1 MDFNKKLKYFQNI
14 QKDVQEKW
22 TQQNDV
28 SVDLTKPKY
37 FVTFPYPYMNGRLH
51 LGHAFTITK
60 AEFTARFKKL
70 QGYNVLFPFAFHCTG
85 MPIQAAANKLKLELT
100 NPDYQ
105 VKEITS
111 TITKYKIS
119 SKVASKSE
127 GISQKE
133 IMIKN
138 GIPEEEVEKFTDPK
152 HWLTYFPPLGK
163 QDLQLFGLN
172 VDWRRSF
179 ITTNANP
186 HYDSFVRWQFNKL
199 KKADKIDFGKR
210 PTIYSLTDGQVCAD
224 HDRSSGEG
232 VQPKEVILNKI
243 KISDNTYF
251 INYLESEVNTNN
263 TYGIYKMKNNETFIC
278 TERIMKNMMMQN
290 MTESYGRYNCVGSIK
305 GLDIRISTDIQTIA
319 YWEPE
324 TTVVSRS
331 GDECVVAQIDQWY
344 IKYGEEEW
352 KQAVECFIKSPNFK
366 TNCPEDFEKALNWLH
381 EWACTRSFGLGT
393 NLPWDD
399 QFVIES
405 LSDST
410 IYMAFYTVAHLVD
423 FEMTEQ
429 DWDYVFLS
437 DSLESPKNYDS
448 PNISTLNLMKAEF
461 NYWYPLDLRVSG
473 KDLIQNHLIMSLYN
487 HSAIWNNQVNRMPQ
501 SFYCNG
507 HIMVDN
513 EKMSKSKG
521 NFIVLKEAI
530 ETWGADAVRFGLA
543 MSGDILDDANFKRVY
558 AEEAIGHLFEED
570 EFIKENTMYENLRES
585 DYIFAD
591 QVFNEKISQ
600 CIMETEKAYNNLRFR
615 DVIIFGFFEMRTA
628 RNYYRDMCRKQKVLM
643 HKNLVERYIDSLLIM
658 LYPICPHYCE
668 YISKKELKWPSQE
681 SINQIILEM
690 DSYMSRKIHDFRKI
704 VTKNKYKA
712 AIITVST
719 EWPEWQKTCL
729 DKLRSFTTYPSD
741 IKNIMLDFIKSDPI
755 LKPKITKLMSVIT
768 FAIENNSDM
777 KIKFDEAQLWKDNL
791 DYVCKTLELDYILI
805 TSVHSNDNISPLNPI
820 ISGAVVNL

>member
-1 MDFNKKLKYFQNI
+1 
-14 QKDVQEKW
+14 
-22 TQQNDV
+22 
-28 SVDLTKPKY
+28 
-37 FVTFPYPYMNGRLH
+37 
-51 LGHAFTITK
+51 
-60 AEFTARFKKL
+60 
-70 QGYNVLFPFAFHCTG
+70 
-85 MPIQAAANKLKLELT
+85 
-100 NPDYQ
+100 
-105 VKEITS
+105 
-111 TITKYKIS
+111 
-119 SKVASKSE
+119 
-127 GISQKE
+127 
-133 IMIKN
+133 
-138 GIPEEEVEKFTDPK
+138 
-152 HWLTYFPPLGK
+152 
-163 QDLQLFGLN
+163 
-172 VDWRRSF
+172 
-179 ITTNANP
+179 
-186 HYDSFVRWQFNKL
+186 
-199 KKADKIDFGKR
+199 
-210 PTIYSLTDGQVCAD
+210 
-224 HDRSSGEG
+224 
-232 VQPKEVILNKI
+232 
-243 KISDNTYF
+243 
-251 INYLESEVNTNN
+251 
-263 TYGIYKMKNNETFIC
+263 
-278 TERIMKNMMMQN
+278 
-290 MTESYGRYNCVGSIK
+290 
-305 GLDIRISTDIQTIA
+305 
-319 YWEPE
+319 
-324 TTVVSRS
+324 
-331 GDECVVAQIDQWY
+331 
-344 IKYGEEEW
+344 
-352 KQAVECFIKSPNFK
+352 
-366 TNCPEDFEKALNWLH
+366 
-381 EWACTRSFGLGT
+381 
-393 NLPWDD
+393 
-399 QFVIES
+399 
-405 LSDST
+405 
-410 IYMAFYTVAHLVD
+410 
-423 FEMTEQ
+423 
-429 DWDYVFLS
+429 
-437 DSLESPKNYDS
+437 
-448 PNISTLNLMKAEF
+448 MKAEF

-591 QVFNEKISQ
+591 QVFNEKISR

-681 SINQIILEM
+681 PINQIILEM
-690 DSYMSRKIHDFRKI
+690 DSYMSRKIHDFRKT